1 MAQFRFIPH
10 KADAIRTNQVMHEG
24 LFESLEHIADVLKSE
39 DPELSRHLKNWTQS
53 ARSGMRVPAAVFG
66 AYYDAVE
73 ALQATDIA
81 TASELVK
88 RIASSECIP
97 EKTRITVLGRDH
109 SETDTRR
116 IERFMGAPE
125 TGAAGVT
132 QPDRVLATQFETK
145 LSAAIDWIQIHVP
158 ELHDEMNA
166 LLGELILVGPAEGA
180 LEFEG
185 GTCFRLWGAVAL
197 NAERKASVADLI
209 VTLAHEEGHAALFGA
224 CTREMLV
231 ENPDSELYWSPI
243 RKTERPLEGIFHASF
258 VSARMVWV
266 IGKML
271 ETGDFGWLE
280 RRRLKKILKEAH
292 AIQQDSAEIVQ
303 REGRLTETG
312 RAVLEAMMGF
322 MDGLGRAL
330 KPV

>member
-1 MAQFRFIPH
+1 M
-10 KADAIRTNQVMHEG
+10 
-24 LFESLEHIADVLKSE
+24 
-39 DPELSRHLKNWTQS
+39 
-53 ARSGMRVPAAVFG
+53 
-66 AYYDAVE
+66 
-73 ALQATDIA
+73 
-81 TASELVK
+81 
-88 RIASSECIP
+88 
-97 EKTRITVLGRDH
+97 
-109 SETDTRR
+109 
-116 IERFMGAPE
+116 
-125 TGAAGVT
+125 
-132 QPDRVLATQFETK
+132 
-145 LSAAIDWIQIHVP
+145 
-158 ELHDEMNA
+158 
-166 LLGELILVGPAEGA
+166 
-180 LEFEG
+180 
-185 GTCFRLWGAVAL
+185 
-197 NAERKASVADLI
+197 I

-312 RAVLEAMMGF
+312 RAVLEAMTGF